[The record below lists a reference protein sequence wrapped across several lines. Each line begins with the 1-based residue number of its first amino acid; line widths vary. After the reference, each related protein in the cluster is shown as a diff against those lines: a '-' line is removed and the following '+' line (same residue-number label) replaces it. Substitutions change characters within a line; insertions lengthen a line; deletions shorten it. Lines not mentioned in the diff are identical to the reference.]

1 MIDSAHKYTTEVF
14 CSCVFLSVVTY
25 VGESKKAEVKVKVK
39 STGRDNENRIETRAK
54 GVKNTRRNERTN
66 VSEL

>member
-1 MIDSAHKYTTEVF
+1 MIDSTHKYTTEVF
-14 CSCVFLSVVTY
+14 CSSVFLSVVKY

-54 GVKNTRRNERTN
+54 GMKNTRRNERTN
-66 VSEL
+66 ISEL